1 MKSPGQAPLI
11 IAALLLG
18 CLFGWAS
25 TNQNLG
31 YRIETL
37 ALDHAFQAR
46 YALFGPQPMDPRL
59 VLVGVD
65 AETIDNLGKPML
77 FWQSELASMIDTI
90 KEGEPAVI
98 GVDFIIS
105 PKTQKLDE
113 TIMEQLQN
121 EGLALGISASTPP
134 PVVLA
139 EMYEVSEF
147 STNESGGQG
156 YENAQRMSPFE
167 TVRDVLLQPD
177 GSTPNLGLVNIAID
191 QDGSVRRLPI
201 ITEEREGKTETA
213 NFAFRMLAG
222 ASGKPVVYSKDG
234 ESSRLTWGD
243 LEVPLLYGNDFLINY
258 PGPTEDAVRRGE
270 EPQPTQSFPIVSAAR
285 VLDGQIPASYFKDKY
300 VILGPIADS
309 IGDHQV
315 VPGDGDYRGPAIHLS
330 VLNSFLLSRF
340 LDRSPTLWLLSCA
353 LLSMVGALVGRAGR
367 ATVLPIGIAV
377 LIGLAFLGFVRY
389 LTWWPA
395 VFWTFSFSAGYG
407 LGYLQRMLTIERD
420 RAVVRSTF
428 ARMVSPE
435 VMEYVL
441 EDMSS
446 LTKGRRKDVTV
457 LFTDINGFTPICEK
471 HEPEEIIEMLSEY
484 FSLMVEVILKHDGYL
499 KQYVGDEIMV
509 IYGAPHE
516 SEDHATRALRTA
528 LEMREVLAEAKKR
541 SNGKPGF
548 YEVKVGL
555 NSGSVVVGKVGP
567 DKRWE
572 YAAVGDSVNLGA
584 RVMSTAQKLGIDIG
598 VSAATRRRYLEELQN
613 SPSEGD
619 PIAWTSMGV
628 QQFKGKVSEM
638 EVFGIERKDNT

>member
-1 MKSPGQAPLI
+1 M
-11 IAALLLG
+11 LG
-18 CLFGWAS
+18 LLFGWGS
-25 TNQNLG
+25 TTAKLG
-31 YRIETL
+31 YRLETL
-37 ALDHAFQAR
+37 ALDHAFEAR
-46 YALFGPQPMDPRL
+46 YALFGPQPIDPRL

-65 AETIDNLGKPML
+65 AETIDELGKPML
-77 FWQSELASMIDTI
+77 FWQAELAGLIDLI
-90 KEGEPAVI
+90 KEGGPTVI

-113 TIMEQLQN
+113 SIMEQLQN

-147 STNESGGQG
+147 STNESGEQG

-201 ITEEREGKTETA
+201 ITEEREGKSETA
-213 NFAFRMLAG
+213 NFAFRMLAA
-222 ASGKPVVYSKDG
+222 ASGRPVEYSKSPTPRLQWG
-234 ESSRLTWGD
+234 EV
-243 LEVPLLYGNDFLINY
+243 EVPLLYDHDFLINY

-270 EPQPTQSFPIVSAAR
+270 QPLPTESFPILSAAR
-285 VLDGQIPASYFKDKY
+285 VLDGTISPTLFQGKY

-330 VLNSFLLSRF
+330 ILNSFLLNRF
-340 LDRSPTLWLLSCA
+340 ISRSPTMWILSCA
-353 LLSMVGALVGRAGR
+353 LLSLVGALIGRAGK
-367 ATVLPIGIAV
+367 AV
-377 LIGLAFLGFVRY
+377 LLPLGTAALLILAFLGFARY

-395 VFWTFSFSAGYG
+395 VFWTFSFGAGYG

-428 ARMVSPE
+428 ARMVSPQ
-435 VMEYVL
+435 VMEHVL
-441 EDMSS
+441 EDMSM
-446 LTKGRRKDVTV
+446 LAKGRRKEVTV

-471 HEPEEIIEMLSEY
+471 HEPEEIIEMLSEF

-509 IYGAPHE
+509 IYGAPHD
-516 SEDHATRALRTA
+516 SDDHATRALRTA
-528 LEMREVLAEAKKR
+528 LEIREVLAKAKER
-541 SNGKPGF
+541 AGGKPGF

-567 DKRWE
+567 DQRWE

-619 PIAWTSMGV
+619 PIAWTSLGV